1 MIVMPTALRLRR
13 LAMLLTLVLSLP
25 LVAHAGQAPAAHT
38 DQASRHAKAA
48 QLVALLH
55 TERMVQQNS
64 ATITK
69 QLSDAADKVAGP
81 DPTPESKARL
91 LAVEKNISQLIDAQ
105 LGWKAMQPGIVDLY
119 ANNFTEKELDAIV
132 AFYKTPAGIA
142 LIVKISWIDGQVQ
155 QLAQSRLNILQPQ
168 ITQAF
173 NDFRNSQSAPP
184 APAAAPT
191 PTASTTK

>member
-1 MIVMPTALRLRR
+1 MIVMPLALRLPR
-13 LAMLLTLVLSLP
+13 LVLLLTLVLCLP
-25 LVAHAGQAPAAHT
+25 LAAHA

-55 TERMVQQNS
+55 TDRMVQQVSANVLKQVSDTAES
-64 ATITK
+64 ATG
-69 QLSDAADKVAGP
+69 AN
-81 DPTPESKARL
+81 PTPESKAQ
-91 LAVEKNISQLIDAQ
+91 LAGFEKKVSQLIDSQ
-105 LGWKAMQPGIVDLY
+105 LGWKQMQPAFIDLY
-119 ANNFTEKELDAIV
+119 ARNFTDAELDAIV

-142 LIVKISWIDGQVQ
+142 LLSKMPGIDAQAN
-155 QLAQSRLNILQPQ
+155 QLAQSRMAALQPQ
-168 ITQAF
+168 MAQLY